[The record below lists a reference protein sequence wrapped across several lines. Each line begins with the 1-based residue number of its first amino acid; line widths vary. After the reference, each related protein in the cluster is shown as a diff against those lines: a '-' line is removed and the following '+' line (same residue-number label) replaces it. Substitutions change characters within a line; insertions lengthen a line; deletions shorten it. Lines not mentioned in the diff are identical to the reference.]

1 MRWVFQIWYT
11 KKKLIVETLLAS
23 VLADGIPS
31 LSARLAREPETAAI
45 ERRQG
50 RRITMSLKFI
60 YVAAG
65 AAALAATTALAD
77 PVTLRV
83 QTHYATEHPT
93 GKQLAIWADDVQT
106 MSGGDIT
113 IEMFYSSSVVA
124 TTETFD
130 AAINGILDC
139 DATGGAYQTG
149 KNPAFQF
156 VGDIM
161 GGYDTPWQQYSW
173 LYFGDGY
180 AAAQELYNAQN
191 MQLIGWAI
199 YGQESLSSSKPIR
212 GFEDL
217 KGWKFRSPPGMETE
231 IFEKLGASPIVMDFT
246 EIFTALETGIIDGAD
261 ASGLYNNVGLGL
273 YDIVKHATYPGFH
286 SMPSD
291 HLACNLDVWNGL
303 TDQQRRIVDT
313 AWQKLG
319 FQIALSNELNNNA
332 AAAKLRAEGVTL
344 HNWSAEDRAEFRK
357 AAQAAW
363 DDWGTRSPEAGALL
377 ASHKSYLTQLGLL
390 N

>member
-1 MRWVFQIWYT
+1 MTIKT
-11 KKKLIVETLLAS
+11 ALMGAS
-23 VLADGIPS
+23 
-31 LSARLAREPETAAI
+31 
-45 ERRQG
+45 
-50 RRITMSLKFI
+50 
-60 YVAAG
+60 
-65 AAALAATTALAD
+65 AAALLAVSASAD
-77 PVTLRV
+77 PVTLRI

-93 GKQLAIWADDVQT
+93 GQMLAQWIDDVQV

-124 TTETFD
+124 TVETFD
-130 AAINGILDC
+130 AAINGIVDC

-173 LYFGDGY
+173 LYYGDGY
-180 AAAQELYNAQN
+180 DAAQELYNAQN

-199 YGQESLSSSKPIR
+199 YGQESFSSSAPLA
-212 GFEDL
+212 GPEDL

-261 ASGLYNNVGLGL
+261 ASGLANNVGLGL

-291 HLACNLDVWNGL
+291 HLACNKDVWDGL
-303 TDQQRRIVDT
+303 TEQQRRILET
-313 AWQKLG
+313 AWQKLS
-319 FQIALSNELNNNA
+319 FQIAMKNEKANTEA
-332 AAAKLRAEGVTL
+332 AAELQANGVTL
-344 HNWSAEDRAEFRK
+344 YDWSAEDRREFRV

-363 DDWGTRSPEAGALL
+363 DDWATRSPEAAALVE
-377 ASHKSYLTQLGLL
+377 SHKSYLRQLGLIQ
-390 N
+390 

>member
-1 MRWVFQIWYT
+1 M
-11 KKKLIVETLLAS
+11 
-23 VLADGIPS
+23 
-31 LSARLAREPETAAI
+31 
-45 ERRQG
+45 
-50 RRITMSLKFI
+50 KFDAFFM
-60 YVAAG
+60 AAG
-65 AAALAATTALAD
+65 ASALMAGAAIAE

-93 GKQLAIWADDVQT
+93 GKQLAEWADDVQV
-106 MSGGDIT
+106 MSGGEIT
-113 IEMFYSSSVVA
+113 VEMFYSSSVVA

-161 GGYDTPWQQYSW
+161 GGYETPWQQYSW
-173 LYFGDGY
+173 LYYGDGY
-180 AAAQELYNAQN
+180 AAAQELYNGQN
-191 MQLIGWAI
+191 MQLIGWSI
-199 YGQESLSSSKPIR
+199 YGQESLSSSKPIA

-291 HLACNLDVWNGL
+291 HLSCNLDVWNSL
-303 TDQQRRIVDT
+303 TEQQRRIIDT
-313 AWQKLG
+313 AWQKVS

-332 AAAKLRAEGVTL
+332 AASELQAQGVTL
-344 HNWSAEDRAEFRK
+344 HDWSPEDRAEFRK

-363 DDWGTRSPEAGALL
+363 DDWGTRSPEAGAIL
-377 ASHKSYLTQLGLL
+377 ASHKAYMQKLGLID
-390 N
+390 

>member
-1 MRWVFQIWYT
+1 MNL
-11 KKKLIVETLLAS
+11 KKSLLVTAVAAAVS
-23 VLADGIPS
+23 
-31 LSARLAREPETAAI
+31 TAAI
-45 ERRQG
+45 
-50 RRITMSLKFI
+50 
-60 YVAAG
+60 
-65 AAALAATTALAD
+65 AD
-77 PVTLRV
+77 PMTLRV

-93 GKQLAIWADDVQT
+93 GQMLATWADDVQT
-106 MSGGDIT
+106 MSNGEIT
-113 IEMFYSSSVVA
+113 VEMFYSSSVVA

-173 LYFGDGY
+173 LYYGDGY

-191 MQLIGWAI
+191 MQLIGWSI
-199 YGQESLSSSKPIR
+199 YGQESMSSSKPIR

-291 HLACNLDVWNGL
+291 HLACNLDVWNGM
-303 TDQQRRIVDT
+303 TDQQRRIIDT
-313 AWQKLG
+313 AWQKLS
-319 FQIALSNELNNNA
+319 FQVALSNGKKNAEA
-332 AAAKLRAEGVTL
+332 AAMLKEQGVTL
-344 HNWSAEDRAEFRK
+344 HAWSEEDRAEFRK

-363 DDWGTRSPEAGALL
+363 DDWATRSPEAGALV
-377 ASHKSYLTQLGLL
+377 ASHKAYLKELGLIK
-390 N
+390 